1 MDTKQFE
8 GKNIAILGFWLE
20 GKSTLNF
27 LLNNNFAFKKLSVL
41 DMKDQ
46 PWLEGFWV
54 GVETGEHY
62 LEHLNQFD
70 VIFKSAGVPYSNELK
85 PFEDRILTQV
95 QFFFDNYK
103 GKVITITAS
112 KWKSTMTSIV
122 YTILK
127 NAGFNTKLVG
137 NIWTPVLD
145 EIDFNEEYDYVVC
158 ELSSYMLERLN
169 KKNYISVL
177 WNIFPE
183 HMDWHG
189 WFENYVHAKLNN
201 LKWAEYNFVLQKTAE
216 EYDLFDQYD
225 NIETYWIWWKTSRAN
240 GYFIHDNQELF
251 PTEDKLLIWEH
262 NTQNISLAIAIA
274 LKLGVPIDIIHETVK
289 NFRGL
294 PHRLELVWEYNWI
307 TFCDDAISTTPESTM
322 EALKSFW
329 KRVWTIFLWGTNRW
343 YDFRKLMEMVQ
354 EYEIQ
359 NIVFFPPSGN
369 IMAKFLNN
377 FKGKILYTDRMED
390 AVAFA
395 FVNTEKDKIC
405 LLSTASPSYSVWKN
419 FEEKGDLF
427 KASIKK
433 IAEENT
439 LPKKEDNIWQLLE

>member
-46 PWLEGFWV
+46 PWLESFWV
-54 GVETGEHY
+54 WVETWEHY

-158 ELSSYMLERLN
+158 ELSSYMLERL
-169 KKNYISVL
+169 KITSQFY
-177 WNIFPE
+177 
-183 HMDWHG
+183 
-189 WFENYVHAKLNN
+189 
-201 LKWAEYNFVLQKTAE
+201 
-216 EYDLFDQYD
+216 
-225 NIETYWIWWKTSRAN
+225 ETY
-240 GYFIHDNQELF
+240 F
-251 PTEDKLLIWEH
+251 
-262 NTQNISLAIAIA
+262 QNIWIGMVD
-274 LKLGVPIDIIHETVK
+274 LKIMYMQNSII
-289 NFRGL
+289 
-294 PHRLELVWEYNWI
+294 
-307 TFCDDAISTTPESTM
+307 
-322 EALKSFW
+322 
-329 KRVWTIFLWGTNRW
+329 
-343 YDFRKLMEMVQ
+343 
-354 EYEIQ
+354 
-359 NIVFFPPSGN
+359 
-369 IMAKFLNN
+369 
-377 FKGKILYTDRMED
+377 
-390 AVAFA
+390 
-395 FVNTEKDKIC
+395 
-405 LLSTASPSYSVWKN
+405 
-419 FEEKGDLF
+419 
-427 KASIKK
+427 
-433 IAEENT
+433 
-439 LPKKEDNIWQLLE
+439 